1 MLQVGFG
8 FGFGSSSGHFFS
20 SGSGSGSGHFKSSGS
35 GSGSGSGR
43 GRFGFAITI
52 LSPEIAQSTL
62 QTSFSKSKF
71 LRIFPQKHHFVSLVF
86 SRNSKNRCASL
97 FQCLNLPF
105 MSHVNDS
112 VSQSSPQS
120 KAFM

>member
-1 MLQVGFG
+1 MLQFG

-20 SGSGSGSGHFKSSGS
+20 SGSGSGHFKS
-35 GSGSGSGR
+35 SGSGSGR

-52 LSPEIAQSTL
+52 LSPEIAHSTL
-62 QTSFSKSKF
+62 QSSFSKSKF
-71 LRIFPQKHHFVSLVF
+71 IRIFSQKHHFVSLVF

-120 KAFM
+120 KAFR